1 MGLDLMMS
9 VHLMTEYS
17 NRSCSQGHKLTPG
30 KTHQFLECKDD
41 LQLTNTEQRCILIW
55 HMALKD
61 IGKTQWKPSLSVAV
75 YAMCSAIRSAGE
87 DWAAKIGP
95 SQILKCAYREL
106 FLHERKT
113 QAGTLYK
120 PQSSTKSVFCKRT
133 LSINKSHINEP
144 ANLDNASVVHSSSA
158 THIKVGHHVCTN
170 NSILSNRAVMRS
182 GQMPE
187 LESPCHACTVW
198 PIQFCVTGG

>member
-1 MGLDLMMS
+1 
-9 VHLMTEYS
+9 
-17 NRSCSQGHKLTPG
+17 
-30 KTHQFLECKDD
+30 
-41 LQLTNTEQRCILIW
+41 
-55 HMALKD
+55 MALQN
-61 IGKTQWKPSLSVAV
+61 IGKTQRKPALRVAV

-87 DWAAKIGP
+87 DWAAKIVP

-106 FLHERKT
+106 FLHECET

-120 PQSSTKSVFCKRT
+120 PQRSTKCVFCKRT
-133 LSINKSHINEP
+133 LSMNKSHVNEP
-144 ANLDNASVVHSSSA
+144 ANLDNASVVNSSLA

-170 NSILSNRAVMRS
+170 NSILSSRAAMRS

-198 PIQFCVTGG
+198 PIQFCVTGR